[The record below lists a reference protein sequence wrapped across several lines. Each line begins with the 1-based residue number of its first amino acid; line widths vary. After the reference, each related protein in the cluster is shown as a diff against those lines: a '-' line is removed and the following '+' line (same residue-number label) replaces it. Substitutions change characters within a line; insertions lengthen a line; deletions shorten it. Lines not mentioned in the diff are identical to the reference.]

1 MADANP
7 STTDTPPAPA
17 GLAALLKKA
26 EGQTLYWRDRQ
37 IGEKTLEDSFA
48 EDGTPTPIGDVSA
61 WSAGYTNG
69 RYSEADWWQK
79 TIQEAIN
86 LATPTGYRVLR
97 RADGGFDVEREVI
110 CVNGQPVWF
119 PIAVVPPVSD
129 HEWLVTDGAARTAE
143 ENVAV
148 LLNGLGEHV
157 DGGAAA
163 PDVDGQDGTER
174 LCQALYGRKATPR
187 DYLGGSDARML
198 HDAADRLIKRAPANP
213 ALEGF

>member
-1 MADANP
+1 MAK
-7 STTDTPPAPA
+7 TPK
-17 GLAALLKKA
+17 LETAAFTIE
-26 EGQTLYWRDRQ
+26 EGQLTRHASGSRAQ
-37 IGEKTLEDSFA
+37 FRFA
-48 EDGTPTPIGDVSA
+48 AAS
-61 WSAGYTNG
+61 
-69 RYSEADWWQK
+69 QK
-79 TIQEAIN
+79 H
-86 LATPTGYRVLR
+86 L
-97 RADGGFDVEREVI
+97 DGGFDVEREVI
-110 CVNGQPVWF
+110 CVNGQLVWF

-129 HEWLVTDGAARTAE
+129 HERLVTDGAARTAE